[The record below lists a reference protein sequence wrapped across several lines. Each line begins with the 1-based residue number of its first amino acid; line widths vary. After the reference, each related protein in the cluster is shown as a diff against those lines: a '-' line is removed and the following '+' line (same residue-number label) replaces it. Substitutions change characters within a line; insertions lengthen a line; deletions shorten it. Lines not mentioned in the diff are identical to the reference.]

1 MDIRNFFNAKTKSQP
16 TNKNEVVKNRP
27 KPLISDSSDEDVIS
41 GSPQK
46 NYNSKKNLLKRDD
59 NQNKKAAKRRLSNSS
74 SDEFEENSN
83 TKVNNGKTRKIE
95 SKTLQSSKQGSSGNG
110 ASKTDSSNKN
120 EKLKPVEVE
129 DFFGSSKTKV
139 KETICKKS
147 PSKRKTPTKAVEKH
161 DDPEFEALLLGMDD
175 KKDDP
180 KRKKSP
186 KTEVVKKT
194 CDSSSY
200 MLKNGNEKIES
211 MKGSSLSSK
220 LSAKQD
226 KSTSDITNEKHK
238 NKSPCKKGIQAATN
252 HKKEV
257 THDLPKST
265 ETQMSLSQNSSKASQ
280 ETSSSQNTQSQNYN
294 DQAKPSQLWVD
305 KYKPTATKGIIGQQG
320 DRSNMKKLQAWL
332 RRWEEHHGVIASGK
346 PPNKPPPWGA
356 SKDDG
361 AWAKAALLSGPPGVG
376 KTTTSYLVAKEMG
389 YEIMETNASDTR
401 SKKKLDTE
409 IADALSNKSVSNHQ
423 AKRLLLM
430 DEVDGMAGNED
441 RGGMGELIQLIKK
454 SKIPVICMCNDRN
467 SPKIRNLANYCF
479 DLRFQKPRAEQIKAA
494 MMSIC
499 FKEKIKIAP
508 DALTQ
513 LIIGCNQDIRQ
524 VLHHLTMIKAGSSEG
539 QEKMNENQAK
549 IEANKAQKTSIKMG
563 PWDVCRKVF
572 TATEQK
578 GMSLIDKSSLFF
590 HDYSIGPLFNQENY
604 LVVTPEAA
612 NFDKKKTM
620 VLVSKAADSFCDGD
634 LVEKVIRSNNS
645 WSLLPTEAMFAS
657 VIPGEY
663 MSGFVSGQIQFPSW
677 LGKNSKTSKMDRIT
691 QELQIHTRLSSGLSK
706 TALNQ
711 DFSEHLKNS
720 IINPMIGSQGQEGV
734 QKAVEVMKNYSLLRE
749 DLDNLVELT
758 MWEGFEDRMKS
769 IESKVKAAFTRSYNK
784 EIVLPYA
791 TNIGS
796 IAKKTKVA
804 IQEPGLE
811 EEDDLENSD
820 DEKDEN
826 NIEHDSMIKAKKAKK
841 STETEKTKSDSKEKK
856 GKAVAGKAT
865 KGKGASSKAK
875 K

>member
-83 TKVNNGKTRKIE
+83 TKVNNGKSRKIE

-194 CDSSSY
+194 CDSSS
-200 MLKNGNEKIES
+200 KNGNEKIES

-280 ETSSSQNTQSQNYN
+280 ETSSSQNTQSQNCN